1 MVDQLVPVSPVLQV
15 ADRLD
20 PSRRIRGRKVVGD
33 GPVTHLAQPDFETH
47 ISGLKAVDKGRKCFD
62 TNQGCIY
69 FAEYYAV
76 GGGSGSGVGNGVWGK
91 KGGKEK
97 GENCIKSGVKS
108 IIVKDIDIGM
118 INDPTTY
125 SK

>member
-76 GGGSGSGVGNGVWGK
+76 GGGEWEWGWKWCMGK
-91 KGGKEK
+91 KRGKGK
-97 GENCIKSGVKS
+97 RGKLHQKRSK
-108 IIVKDIDIGM
+108 
-118 INDPTTY
+118 INYRKRYRYWND
-125 SK
+125 K

>member
-47 ISGLKAVDKGRKCFD
+47 ISGLKAVDKMNTKLAKMNSD
-62 TNQGCIY
+62 TSDMSQVVIFESLEPY
-69 FAEYYAV
+69 VIQEQT
-76 GGGSGSGVGNGVWGK
+76 
-91 KGGKEK
+91 E
-97 GENCIKSGVKS
+97 E
-108 IIVKDIDIGM
+108 IVSSTSHPVTK
-118 INDPTTY
+118 
-125 SK
+125 